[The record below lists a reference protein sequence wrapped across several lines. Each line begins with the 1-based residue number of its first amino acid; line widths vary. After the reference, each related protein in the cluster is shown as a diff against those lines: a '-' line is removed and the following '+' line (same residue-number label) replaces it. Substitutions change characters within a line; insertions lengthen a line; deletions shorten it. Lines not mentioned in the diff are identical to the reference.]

1 MKKIALFTMMAAFLC
16 LATPGYSG
24 YLKLGGTM
32 YAGTDG
38 YLVSGKQ
45 VTINWFSKDIDLKTK
60 LKLTLLKDGA
70 PLRVIATG
78 LPLTNGYKDIL
89 NQWCNDTKWTPANS
103 DIGCNY
109 KLLLSTEDNTIS
121 DTSQKFDIFP
131 AKNFVSQ
138 GKYSYVRLDSPHGGE
153 VWRLGQSYQIKW
165 TCIPIINQWP
175 SRKLKLELFYNQNK
189 VADIATVNLDFN
201 QCPLYGSLNWTVGS
215 NLTPGNT
222 FQITISGD
230 GSSWLS
236 GNFIIAYPSS
246 KPGSGSKFHK
256 IDKSKGGID

>member
-1 MKKIALFTMMAAFLC
+1 MLFFAIVAVLLG

-45 VTINWFSKDIDLKTK
+45 VTINWVSKDIDLKTK

-70 PLRVIATG
+70 PFRVIATG

-89 NQWCNDTKWTPANS
+89 NQWCNDTKWTPVNS

-121 DTSQKFDIFP
+121 DTSLKFEIFP
-131 AKNFVSQ
+131 VKNFVFQ
-138 GKYSYVRLDSPHGGE
+138 GKYSYVRLDWPHGGE
-153 VWRLGQSYQIKW
+153 VLRLGQSYQIKW
-165 TCIPIINQWP
+165 TCLPIENHWP
-175 SRKLKLELFYNQNK
+175 SKKLRFELLYNNNK
-189 VADIATVNLDFN
+189 VADLATVNLDFI
-201 QCPLYGSLNWTVGS
+201 QCTIYGTFNWTVGS
-215 NLTPGNT
+215 NLAPGNT
-222 FQITISGD
+222 YQIKASGD

-236 GNFIIAYPSS
+236 RNFIIA
-246 KPGSGSKFHK
+246 
-256 IDKSKGGID
+256 